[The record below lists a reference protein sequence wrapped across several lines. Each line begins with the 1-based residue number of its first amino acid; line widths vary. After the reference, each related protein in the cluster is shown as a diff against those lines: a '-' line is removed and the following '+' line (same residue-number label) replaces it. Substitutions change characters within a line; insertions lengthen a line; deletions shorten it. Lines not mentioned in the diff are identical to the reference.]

1 MPKAATANKT
11 KQKRARDGA
20 SANRS
25 MEWVQDALKDAKVRD
40 IAVLDV
46 RKICDFTDYMVIATG
61 TSNRHVQSTADK
73 VVDALREHGVRTVG
87 VEGGKIGDWVLVD
100 FGDVV
105 AHVMREETRDFYNLE
120 KLWSDA
126 KRVEAS
132 PGKPARTRKKKSKP
146 QINTD

>member
-1 MPKAATANKT
+1 MPKVAKAKKT
-11 KQKRARDGA
+11 QQWIQ
-20 SANRS
+20 N
-25 MEWVQDALKDAKVRD
+25 ALDDAKTQN

-46 RKICDFTDYMVIATG
+46 RKISDFTDYMVIATG

-87 VEGGKIGDWVLVD
+87 VEGGKIGDWVLID
-100 FGDVV
+100 FGYVV

-126 KRVEAS
+126 KRVSAGEKTKAH
-132 PGKPARTRKKKSKP
+132 RKGAKHAKKSNS
-146 QINTD
+146 QD